1 MNSPKIFTRLRVFAL
16 LTVFTFS
23 ASAAM
28 ADFPGREAAP
38 ADLTPEMVKQKAFE
52 IDKFIAAAL
61 QAQGGR
67 PLENATDEQFL
78 RRVYLGII
86 GRIPSYEE
94 AVAFLDDG
102 DADKRSKLIDELL
115 DSPGYVSNMYNF
127 WGDVLR
133 LKATTGGNNRT
144 NAISYLNYVKQSIAE
159 NKPYDEWVHEMIT
172 ASGGG
177 WQRSSDG
184 AVGYLERD
192 KGMPLDNMANT
203 MQVFTGTRIE
213 CAQCHNHPH
222 NEDIEQ
228 KDFFYMAAFTHGLKG
243 PRDMNNYGGD
253 SKERMQERKMYESAP
268 QPVRN
273 IVRQLRYD
281 IFDFGIRGGGDG
293 VIPLPDDYQYRDLDP
308 GEIVG
313 AKTMFGKSVR
323 NARAK
328 PIDDAREQFAEWL
341 TTSENPRFTKVIAN
355 RLWKKVMA
363 RGLFEPVDNLDEDPT
378 VSHPGLLVYIEK
390 LMREVDYDIKD
401 FMRVLYNT
409 RTFQF
414 APNPEEVDPGR
425 PYTFPGRMLTRMSA
439 EQLWDSMLAT
449 TIPDPDERRGTH
461 FLPYL
466 QYRGKYVLV
475 GKKDMYDLYEEAM
488 ALEGKALYD
497 YAEKLLKEMESDS
510 GASEGQMMEMM
521 SSTAMADGESA
532 GGAVDDKRW
541 AGFSSSLL
549 RASELPSPAP
559 AAHFLRKFG
568 QSAREVIEGSTT
580 ESDVT
585 QILSLINGHV
595 EDHIIGK
602 SNAGIYKDMDK
613 AASPEEKVDVAF
625 LSILTRK
632 PTADETAMFLKNV
645 KENGGSAYDDLVWTL
660 YNTSEFMFVQ

>member
-1 MNSPKIFTRLRVFAL
+1 MKLFEYLHGSRAAVALAAFTLS
-16 LTVFTFS
+16 T
-23 ASAAM
+23 SAAW
-28 ADFPGREAAP
+28 ADFPGREAP
-38 ADLTPEMVKQKAFE
+38 ATELTPELVKQKAFE

-61 QAQGGR
+61 QAQGGS
-67 PLENATDEQFL
+67 PLENATGEQFL
-78 RRVYLGII
+78 RRVYLSIM
-86 GRIPSYEE
+86 GRIPSYDE
-94 AVAFLDDG
+94 AMTFFDDS
-102 DADKRSKLIDELL
+102 DPDKRSKLIDQLL
-115 DSPGYVSNMYNF
+115 ESPGYVSNMYNF

-133 LKATTGGNNRT
+133 LKAKTGGNNRT
-144 NAISYLNYVKQSIAE
+144 NAISYLNYVKQAIAE

-177 WQRSSDG
+177 WQRGTNG

-203 MQVFTGTRIE
+203 MQVFTGTRME

-222 NEDIEQ
+222 NEEIEQ

-243 PRDMNNYGGD
+243 PRAMDRYSGD
-253 SKERMQERKMYESAP
+253 SKERMQERKMYENAP
-268 QPVRN
+268 QQVRN
-273 IVRQLRYD
+273 MVQQLRYD
-281 IFDFGIRGGGDG
+281 VFDFGVRGGGEG
-293 VIPLPDDYQYRDLDP
+293 IIPLPDDYQYRDADP
-308 GEIVG
+308 GDIVG

-328 PIDDAREQFAEWL
+328 PIDDGRTQFAEWL
-341 TTSENPRFTKVIAN
+341 TTPENPRFTKVIAN

-363 RGLFEPVDNLDEDPT
+363 RGLFEPVDNLDEDPA
-378 VSHPGLLVYIEK
+378 VSHPGLLVYLEK
-390 LMREVDYDIKD
+390 LMTQVDYDMKE

-425 PYTFPGRMLTRMSA
+425 PYTFPGRMLTRMTA

-449 TIPDPDERRGTH
+449 TIPDPDERRGTNY
-461 FLPYL
+461 LPFI

-488 ALEGKALYD
+488 SLEGKALYD
-497 YAEKLLKEMESDS
+497 YVENLVKEMEGDS
-510 GASEGQMMEMM
+510 GAGEAQMMEMA
-521 SSTAMADGESA
+521 SSTMMTDTGAS

-541 AGFSSSLL
+541 AGFSSGLL

-559 AAHFLRKFG
+559 GDHFLRKFG

-595 EDHIIGK
+595 EDHVVGK
-602 SNAGIYKDMDK
+602 SSAEIYRNMDK
-613 AASPEEKVDVAF
+613 AESPQEKIDVAF

-632 PTADETAMFLKNV
+632 PTVDESSMFLKNV
-645 KENGGSAYDDLVWTL
+645 EEHGTGAYDDLVWTL